1 MEEAAGT
8 AARAGGRDRQA
19 SGRCGFEG
27 ARRSGTCRCD
37 LPGLQDYSVRHAPR
51 HSSVGFGVAKSK
63 SKTILVKMLSQAGT
77 GYSFNTKRSRL
88 REKLTLLH
96 YDPIE
101 QGWSFTKTR
110 KNESSAPRD
119 VYQNIPSW
127 AGIIQDTQLDLASRK
142 SDHSTVGPWAASEVS
157 TVSLDHVS
165 VWVSATPAQ
174 VMISQFMGSSPASGP
189 VLTVRSPLGI
199 LSLPLSLLLPALC
212 L

>member
-1 MEEAAGT
+1 MREPGSLEQLRNTYIA
-8 AARAGGRDRQA
+8 
-19 SGRCGFEG
+19 CGFNAG
-27 ARRSGTCRCD
+27 VCPGRSCLLSDFFGPISET
-37 LPGLQDYSVRHAPR
+37 
-51 HSSVGFGVAKSK
+51 VGGVVAMFLSAVTFAKSK

-127 AGIIQDTQLDLASRK
+127 AVIIQDTQLDLASRK
-142 SDHSTVGPWAASEVS
+142 SDHSTVGPWAASEVL
-157 TVSLDHVS
+157 VAPCII
-165 VWVSATPAQ
+165 SAN
-174 VMISQFMGSSPASGP
+174 
-189 VLTVRSPLGI
+189 
-199 LSLPLSLLLPALC
+199 
-212 L
+212 

>member
-1 MEEAAGT
+1 MFLSAVT
-8 AARAGGRDRQA
+8 
-19 SGRCGFEG
+19 F
-27 ARRSGTCRCD
+27 
-37 LPGLQDYSVRHAPR
+37 
-51 HSSVGFGVAKSK
+51 AKSK